1 MEGDA
6 AHRELPDYFNVDA
19 GMVTS
24 TFFHIYIDIYIYV
37 TYT

>member
-6 AHRELPDYFNVDA
+6 AHCELPDYFNVDA

-24 TFFHIYIDIYIYV
+24 TFFTYIDIYIYV